1 MKELVCHLFL
11 TWCCPVVLLASQAVA
26 AEPLAD
32 HADGA
37 AMRGQRRFTDPSP
50 SGGIELTPPR
60 RTPIPEMFQNTQLPY
75 TRTVGLPYTRGDSVT
90 TQTRVGLPTV
100 NLRLPLGQGG
110 FDPQDADLAF
120 GPLAF
125 KLREFTAATLWSDN
139 VNLSENNRESGV
151 IAIMS
156 MSGALMARFN
166 DRLRLAVAGSLVYL
180 PLQNEVGITSGT
192 AFNAPFIFG
201 LEGNPN
207 FRSQVVWDTI
217 MGGWN
222 VVFADDFRIDVG
234 SYSDSYRSDV
244 AFRANNGFDGVDRA
258 GRYSFGARGRRT
270 NRNGDLEFSGF
281 DRGNNR
287 GTDRDIVYFSNIISA
302 QTNRLIVGKTRL
314 GISASHE
321 NLWYNQGNRGL
332 PRMRDQASVSLV
344 SERENL
350 RFKPF
355 VIYNASRTDTRRDFE
370 QSLSA
375 GINGPITEH
384 MNLHADVG
392 YFFGNA
398 RSGLL
403 WGLGL
408 QHQAGPYTEHSLYYR
423 RTQSDFADEISES
436 FGYNIRQIVGP
447 KVVAEAFVS
456 HGDVQ
461 ALRAD
466 GFSRTVDQ
474 TGMRISINAGPRTQ
488 INLSGVATKVHSG
501 DGDYRLLSGLLGVN
515 HHFTDTFLARLN
527 YQYQQ
532 RDSDFRG
539 DSYYENLI
547 YFGLSK
553 YFN

>member
-1 MKELVCHLFL
+1 
-11 TWCCPVVLLASQAVA
+11 
-26 AEPLAD
+26 
-32 HADGA
+32 
-37 AMRGQRRFTDPSP
+37 
-50 SGGIELTPPR
+50 
-60 RTPIPEMFQNTQLPY
+60 MFQNTQLPY

-90 TQTRVGLPTV
+90 TQTRVGLPAV

-139 VNLSENNRESGV
+139 VNLSESNRESGL

-156 MSGALMARFN
+156 LSGALMARFT
-166 DRLRLAVAGSLVYL
+166 DRLRLSVTGSLVYL
-180 PLQNEVGITSGT
+180 PLQNEVGITG
-192 AFNAPFIFG
+192 AEFNAPFIFG

-258 GRYSFGARGRRT
+258 GRYSFGARGRDT
-270 NRNGDLEFSGF
+270 NQNQELEFSGF

-332 PRMRDQASVSLV
+332 PRMRDQAAVSLV

-392 YFFGNA
+392 YFFGNT

-423 RTQSDFADEISES
+423 RTVNDFADEFSET
-436 FGYNIRQIVGP
+436 FGYNIRQILGP
-447 KVVAEAFVS
+447 KVVAEAFIS
-456 HGDVQ
+456 HGDVH

-466 GFSRTVDQ
+466 GFSRSVDQ
-474 TGMRISINAGPRTQ
+474 AGMRVSINAGPRTQ